1 MWNPCGIGGDKR
13 RLCSYYHE
21 TQKGFRLGKII
32 LLNTPIGNL
41 GDLTS
46 RVIEALKKG
55 ETFAVEDT
63 RVFKELLNHLEISLS
78 GKRIYSLHDQSEES
92 QVLKLIELAE
102 REDLYVASE
111 AGSPIISDPAYP
123 IIQAAYLKGIS
134 VESYS
139 GVSSPIMALELSG
152 LPPIPFQFHGFL
164 PRESG
169 KRKKIFQEV
178 GYGTH
183 IFFEAPTRIEETLDE
198 LAQIRPEADVCVVRE
213 LSKKFQ
219 QVLKMKAA
227 HWASKKNDM
236 PFKGEFVLLFHNHE
250 FKSSSPS
257 ELKEL
262 AQEVVADGVSPK
274 KLAKLLGLILERPT
288 KEIYSKISRQ
298 NRQNED

>member
-1 MWNPCGIGGDKR
+1 M
-13 RLCSYYHE
+13 
-21 TQKGFRLGKII
+21 GKII

-46 RVIEALKKG
+46 RVIEALKTG
-55 ETFAVEDT
+55 EIFAVEDT
-63 RVFKELLNHLEISLS
+63 RVFKELLNHLGISVH
-78 GKRIYSLHDQSEES
+78 GKRIFSLHDQSEDF
-92 QVLKLIELAE
+92 QVTKLIEIAE
-102 REDLYVASE
+102 SQDLYVASE

-123 IIQAAYLKGIS
+123 IICAAYERGIT

-198 LAQIRPEADVCVVRE
+198 LSEVRPDADVCIVRE

-219 QVLKMKAA
+219 QVMKMKAGN
-227 HWASKKNDM
+227 WARKKADM
-236 PFKGEFVLLFHNHE
+236 TFKGEFVFLFHNNE
-250 FKSSSPS
+250 LKGSSNL

-262 AQEVVADGVSPK
+262 AQEIVAEGAAPK
-274 KLAKLLGLILERPT
+274 KIAKLLGLILDRPT
-288 KEIYSKISRQ
+288 KEIYSEISRQ
-298 NRQNED
+298 KRDEED

>member
-1 MWNPCGIGGDKR
+1 M
-13 RLCSYYHE
+13 
-21 TQKGFRLGKII
+21 GKII

-41 GDLTS
+41 GDLTT
-46 RVIEALKKG
+46 RVVEALKTG
-55 ETFAVEDT
+55 EIFAVEDT
-63 RVFKELLNHLEISLS
+63 RVFKELLNHLGISVQ
-78 GKRIYSLHDQSEES
+78 GKRIFSLHDQSEDF
-92 QVLKLIELAE
+92 QVTKLIEIAE
-102 REDLYVASE
+102 SQDLYVASE

-123 IIQAAYLKGIS
+123 IIQAAYLKGIT

-169 KRKKIFQEV
+169 KRKKIFQDV

-198 LAQIRPEADVCVVRE
+198 LSEVRPEADVCVVRE

-219 QVLKMKAA
+219 QVMKFKAGN
-227 HWASKKNDM
+227 WARKKPDM
-236 PFKGEFVLLFHNHE
+236 TFKGEFVFLFHNNE
-250 FKSSSPS
+250 LKGSSNL

-262 AQEVVADGVSPK
+262 AQEIVAEGAAPK
-274 KLAKLLGLILERPT
+274 KIAKLLGLILDRPT
-288 KEIYSKISRQ
+288 KEIYSEISRQ
-298 NRQNED
+298 KKNEED

>member
-1 MWNPCGIGGDKR
+1 M
-13 RLCSYYHE
+13 
-21 TQKGFRLGKII
+21 GKII

-46 RVIEALKKG
+46 RVIEALKTG

-63 RVFKELLNHLEISLS
+63 RVFKELLNHLGISVQ
-78 GKRIYSLHDQSEES
+78 GKRIFSLHDQSEDF
-92 QVLKLIELAE
+92 QVTKLIEMAE
-102 REDLYVASE
+102 SQDLYVASE

-123 IIQAAYLKGIS
+123 IIQAAYQRGIS

-169 KRKKIFQEV
+169 KRKKIFQDV

-198 LAQIRPEADVCVVRE
+198 LSEVRPEADVCVVRE

-219 QVLKMKAA
+219 QVMKMKAGN
-227 HWASKKNDM
+227 WARKKADM
-236 PFKGEFVLLFHNHE
+236 TFKGEFVFLFHNNE
-250 FKSSSPS
+250 LKGSSNL

-262 AQEVVADGVSPK
+262 AQEIVAEGAAPK
-274 KLAKLLGLILERPT
+274 KIAKLLGLILDRPT
-288 KEIYSKISRQ
+288 KEIYSEISRQ
-298 NRQNED
+298 KRDE

>member
-1 MWNPCGIGGDKR
+1 M
-13 RLCSYYHE
+13 
-21 TQKGFRLGKII
+21 GKII

-46 RVIEALKKG
+46 RVTEGLKTG
-55 ETFAVEDT
+55 TTFAVEDT
-63 RVFKELLNHLEISLS
+63 RVFKELLNHLGISLH
-78 GKRIYSLHDQSEES
+78 GKRIFSLHDQSEDS
-92 QVLKLIELAE
+92 QIEKLIEMAE

-123 IIQAAYLKGIS
+123 IIQAAYERGIP

-169 KRKKIFQEV
+169 KRKKIFQEA

-198 LAQIRPEADVCVVRE
+198 LSEVRPDADVCIVRE

-219 QVLKMKAA
+219 QVMKLKAGN
-227 HWASKKNDM
+227 WPRKKKDM
-236 PFKGEFVLLFHNHE
+236 TFKGEFVFLFHNNE
-250 FKSSSPS
+250 LKNSSGG

-262 AQEVVADGVSPK
+262 AQEIVAEGAAPK
-274 KLAKLLGLILERPT
+274 KIAKLLGLILDRPT
-288 KEIYSKISRQ
+288 KDIYSSLSRQ
-298 NRQNED
+298 KKDVED